1 MNAEAAAELDR
12 QLVAIMV
19 SAGRACT
26 AEQATAI
33 RVKILGRKRVNDPA
47 AYVASVVRRD
57 PAAAFALLTAPPP
70 SPNGQHRQPPPSAEV
85 LAVRAT
91 VNPEVAKRGA
101 ALARKLLDG
110 RPAAGKVPPA
120 PEPEEFP
127 F

>member
-19 SAGRACT
+19 SAGRSCT

-33 RVKILGRKRVNDPA
+33 RVKILGRKRLDNPA

-57 PAAAFALLTAPPP
+57 PAAAFALLLAPR
-70 SPNGQHRQPPPSAEV
+70 SVNGHGQQPPPSAEV

-91 VNPEVAKRGA
+91 IDPEVAKRGA

-110 RPAAGKVPPA
+110 RPAAGKVPP
-120 PEPEEFP
+120 PDPEEFP